1 MEWKIYEKWLDIT
14 LYRQMTNLIYKLSS
28 NEEKYKIYMQ
38 LKENDMFL
46 EKPKVDMETAYG
58 LHYPGE
64 VLERIGEHLTLT
76 KQTYRALGLALARMM
91 PLQETCMFNGTQKDL
106 FWKKMKQ
113 ILGEKDL
120 FLISINYICEEKEKN
135 RWKQAMHA
143 YPFERAEEM
152 LFAMSILPDDETLW
166 EGIKQKLADSF
177 SKNRKIS
184 VFTEWNLFVWM
195 VGKVMTKLKGYRKK
209 DLDILKLLVKL
220 TGTNAK
226 NADAVL
232 EKRMRMFGYSDKETA
247 FLNFVLMYFVE
258 RPDRISLSG
267 LTAEKIGLNV
277 LEAFLPGKETYPE
290 EAYVLC
296 SRILRTYGKL
306 SVRID
311 GKERLEKCMNETFR
325 VENVKTF
332 LTLFPF
338 RSNEPEEW
346 HYIDLTEEKWDPLVK
361 ELSSEEFE
369 ACVTDTLKG
378 KTYSTKS
385 LLKYLERY
393 ENLTGKRYQ
402 DVFWKKSE
410 PELYAVF
417 NRLILHGILDGKKY
431 LEEFVKD
438 YKNEDPDLE
447 KKWEF
452 MAGYLKSEIK
462 GLCKPR
468 VFEELKVLY
477 NVKAVYIDLYDRL
490 AYSKS
495 DDRLRVIRELIKRD
509 CLTDAL
515 EENQIECLAEALSKK
530 SLSRWMQE
538 DFKNILDLRHET
550 AIWILI
556 FLMDFTELLKD
567 LTKDNQVYFLLH
579 NQNLLNGCSGL
590 PALMDKL
597 LSQDPSWKNLKTEL
611 NISDAFVA
619 ENKSN
624 IQKFI
629 YEGGAEIMTSFL
641 NRQPKKKE
649 EIRRIVNAELLGK
662 FMELKYHEGDLGREI
677 AFPIKKDTE
686 EIWKEKLLR
695 VDCGWEIWEE
705 DSLLPV
711 MQIGE
716 VPLRSCISYR
726 NGPNCDCLLSCFDA
740 NKKIIFIKH
749 NGKIVFR
756 AILRLTKGSF
766 VAADERKTIEFVDV
780 TAKSEPHENKA
791 EELVLFLERYYQSG
805 LSEQEIRKAVN
816 LTAMLVKEKAEKL
829 GARLVLSSSYKN
841 VLENKNYVL
850 TNFYM
855 YISASKNGSQYL
867 DSLGGAAGVSAS
879 GRYTCNTFLLEA
891 EERREESL

>member
-1 MEWKIYEKWLDIT
+1 MILDEEVYKRCLNLNT
-14 LYRQMTNLIYKLSS
+14 LNEQNLRDC
-28 NEEKYKIYMQ
+28 EYMVV
-38 LKENDMFL
+38 
-46 EKPKVDMETAYG
+46 P
-58 LHYPGE
+58 
-64 VLERIGEHLTLT
+64 
-76 KQTYRALGLALARMM
+76 
-91 PLQETCMFNGTQKDL
+91 
-106 FWKKMKQ
+106 W
-113 ILGEKDL
+113 
-120 FLISINYICEEKEKN
+120 
-135 RWKQAMHA
+135 
-143 YPFERAEEM
+143 
-152 LFAMSILPDDETLW
+152 
-166 EGIKQKLADSF
+166 
-177 SKNRKIS
+177 RK
-184 VFTEWNLFVWM
+184 
-195 VGKVMTKLKGYRKK
+195 
-209 DLDILKLLVKL
+209 
-220 TGTNAK
+220 
-226 NADAVL
+226 
-232 EKRMRMFGYSDKETA
+232 
-247 FLNFVLMYFVE
+247 
-258 RPDRISLSG
+258 
-267 LTAEKIGLNV
+267 
-277 LEAFLPGKETYPE
+277 
-290 EAYVLC
+290 
-296 SRILRTYGKL
+296 
-306 SVRID
+306 
-311 GKERLEKCMNETFR
+311 
-325 VENVKTF
+325 
-332 LTLFPF
+332 
-338 RSNEPEEW
+338 
-346 HYIDLTEEKWDPLVK
+346 
-361 ELSSEEFE
+361 SEE
-369 ACVTDTLKG
+369 
-378 KTYSTKS
+378 S
-385 LLKYLERY
+385 L
-393 ENLTGKRYQ
+393 
-402 DVFWKKSE
+402 FS
-410 PELYAVF
+410 
-417 NRLILHGILDGKKY
+417 
-431 LEEFVKD
+431 
-438 YKNEDPDLE
+438 
-447 KKWEF
+447 
-452 MAGYLKSEIK
+452 
-462 GLCKPR
+462 KPR

-515 EENQIECLAEALSKK
+515 EENQVERLAEALSKK
-530 SLSRWMQE
+530 PLSRWMQE

-597 LSQDPSWKNLKTEL
+597 LAQDPSWKNLKTEL
-611 NISDAFVA
+611 NISDAFVV

-662 FMELKYHEGDLGREI
+662 FMELKYHGGDLGREI
-677 AFPIKKDTE
+677 AFPIKRDTE

-780 TAKSEPHENKA
+780 TVKSEPHENKA

-867 DSLGGAAGVSAS
+867 DSLGGVAGVSAS
-879 GRYTCNTFLLEA
+879 GSYTCNTFLLEA

>member
-1 MEWKIYEKWLDIT
+1 MIERILKH
-14 LYRQMTNLIYKLSS
+14 MNIYKEMKNAAIPLKLIGKKGEDFCMNAARLVNQQELSGLMEGL
-28 NEEKYKIYMQ
+28 NEETISSLMDDPEILSY
-38 LKENDMFL
+38 
-46 EKPKVDMETAYG
+46 
-58 LHYPGE
+58 
-64 VLERIGEHLTLT
+64 
-76 KQTYRALGLALARMM
+76 LGKM
-91 PLQETCMFNGTQKDL
+91 NKKD
-106 FWKKMKQ
+106 F
-113 ILGEKDL
+113 
-120 FLISINYICEEKEKN
+120 
-135 RWKQAMHA
+135 
-143 YPFERAEEM
+143 
-152 LFAMSILPDDETLW
+152 SILE
-166 EGIKQKLADSF
+166 
-177 SKNRKIS
+177 
-184 VFTEWNLFVWM
+184 
-195 VGKVMTKLKGYRKK
+195 
-209 DLDILKLLVKL
+209 
-220 TGTNAK
+220 
-226 NADAVL
+226 
-232 EKRMRMFGYSDKETA
+232 
-247 FLNFVLMYFVE
+247 
-258 RPDRISLSG
+258 PDRIRMVIECAGNEKLSEFPY
-267 LTAEKIGLNV
+267 EKIEKV
-277 LEAFLPGKETYPE
+277 LADKEIPDRIVYVYLKYYAFLEPKEELKKQLVASLETCIGEFDVARAGIKIRMLLINPAFSTELLYELLKDEESLALLLKQDLMELVNYLSEFCKETESLNKKQLE
-290 EAYVLC
+290 ELSRHPKEIRNGLEVILTQIPKEWQASFLHLWLWNESLYADIPKLIRFLTGPDADFKKISNGKAAYVNTL
-296 SRILRTYGKL
+296 YGNPL
-306 SVRID
+306 PDID
-311 GKERLEKCMNETFR
+311 LYELTLEKTELILYAITKRKKHFLELLRKNGDWLINLDRNSLILDEEVYKRCLNLNTLNEQNLR
-325 VENVKTF
+325 DCEYMVVPWRK
-332 LTLFPF
+332 
-338 RSNEPEEW
+338 
-346 HYIDLTEEKWDPLVK
+346 
-361 ELSSEEFE
+361 SEE
-369 ACVTDTLKG
+369 
-378 KTYSTKS
+378 S
-385 LLKYLERY
+385 L
-393 ENLTGKRYQ
+393 
-402 DVFWKKSE
+402 FS
-410 PELYAVF
+410 
-417 NRLILHGILDGKKY
+417 
-431 LEEFVKD
+431 
-438 YKNEDPDLE
+438 
-447 KKWEF
+447 
-452 MAGYLKSEIK
+452 
-462 GLCKPR
+462 KPR
-468 VFEELKVLY
+468 VFEELKILY

-515 EENQIECLAEALSKK
+515 EENQVERLAEALSKK

-556 FLMDFTELLKD
+556 FLMDFTELLKE
-567 LTKDNQVYFLLH
+567 LTRDNQVYFLLH

-597 LSQDPSWKNLKTEL
+597 LAQDSSWKNLKTEL

-662 FMELKYHEGDLGREI
+662 FMELKYHGGDLGREI

-686 EIWKEKLLR
+686 EIWEEKLLR

-780 TAKSEPHENKA
+780 TVKSEPHENKA

-816 LTAMLVKEKAEKL
+816 ITAMLVKEKAEKL

-867 DSLGGAAGVSAS
+867 DSLGGVAGVSAS
-879 GRYTCNTFLLEA
+879 GSYTCNTFLLEA
-891 EERREESL
+891 EERRKESL

>member
-1 MEWKIYEKWLDIT
+1 MVDGGGCKMANPFHLTGSPIVDRMCRLQFTGNVIPAAWYRTITRDNGKPNLTAIIILSDVVYWYRPVEIRDELTGQLCGFRKKFKADILQRNYQQLADQFGISKREAVNAVVELEKIGVVRRVFRTVRKGGM
-14 LYRQMTNLIYKLSS
+14 RNS
-28 NEEKYKIYMQ
+28 NV
-38 LKENDMFL
+38 LFL
-46 EKPKVDMETAYG
+46 ELNVDVLIQLT
-58 LHYPGE
+58 YPE
-64 VLERIGEHLTLT
+64 
-76 KQTYRALGLALARMM
+76 
-91 PLQETCMFNGTQKDL
+91 
-106 FWKKMKQ
+106 
-113 ILGEKDL
+113 
-120 FLISINYICEEKEKN
+120 
-135 RWKQAMHA
+135 
-143 YPFERAEEM
+143 
-152 LFAMSILPDDETLW
+152 
-166 EGIKQKLADSF
+166 
-177 SKNRKIS
+177 
-184 VFTEWNLFVWM
+184 NLSDAGYHF
-195 VGKVMTKLKGYRKK
+195 LKGE
-209 DLDILKLLVKL
+209 L
-220 TGTNAK
+220 
-226 NADAVL
+226 
-232 EKRMRMFGYSDKETA
+232 SPHKERGATSGC
-247 FLNFVLMYFVE
+247 
-258 RPDRISLSG
+258 DRISQS
-267 LTAEKIGLNV
+267 N
-277 LEAFLPGKETYPE
+277 
-290 EAYVLC
+290 EAYLSFEGDTNTEITEENTDIEYPLC
-296 SRILRTYGKL
+296 SYQAVERAIRIQISYDALKNDHPYDR
-306 SVRID
+306 
-311 GKERLEKCMNETFR
+311 R
-325 VENVKTF
+325 VEEILGLILDVMVSTAPKLRIN
-332 LTLFPF
+332 
-338 RSNEPEEW
+338 R
-346 HYIDLTEEKWDPLVK
+346 EEKDIEIVK
-361 ELSSEEFE
+361 AQFAKLTKDHVEFVLQRDWLINLDRNSLILDEEVYKRCLNLNTLNEQNLRDCEYMVVPWRKSEE
-369 ACVTDTLKG
+369 
-378 KTYSTKS
+378 S
-385 LLKYLERY
+385 L
-393 ENLTGKRYQ
+393 
-402 DVFWKKSE
+402 FS
-410 PELYAVF
+410 
-417 NRLILHGILDGKKY
+417 
-431 LEEFVKD
+431 
-438 YKNEDPDLE
+438 
-447 KKWEF
+447 
-452 MAGYLKSEIK
+452 
-462 GLCKPR
+462 KPR

-515 EENQIECLAEALSKK
+515 EENQVERLAEALSKK
-530 SLSRWMQE
+530 PLSRWMQE

-556 FLMDFTELLKD
+556 FLMNFTELLKE
-567 LTKDNQVYFLLH
+567 LTRDNQVYFLLH

-597 LSQDPSWKNLKTEL
+597 LAQDPSWKNLKTEL
-611 NISDAFVA
+611 NISDAFVV

-662 FMELKYHEGDLGREI
+662 FMELKYHGGDLGREI
-677 AFPIKKDTE
+677 AFPIKRDTE

-780 TAKSEPHENKA
+780 TVKSEPHENKA

-829 GARLVLSSSYKN
+829 VARLVLSSSYKN

-867 DSLGGAAGVSAS
+867 DSLGGVAGVSAS
-879 GRYTCNTFLLEA
+879 GSYTCNTFLLEA

>member
-1 MEWKIYEKWLDIT
+1 M
-14 LYRQMTNLIYKLSS
+14 
-28 NEEKYKIYMQ
+28 
-38 LKENDMFL
+38 
-46 EKPKVDMETAYG
+46 
-58 LHYPGE
+58 
-64 VLERIGEHLTLT
+64 
-76 KQTYRALGLALARMM
+76 
-91 PLQETCMFNGTQKDL
+91 
-106 FWKKMKQ
+106 
-113 ILGEKDL
+113 
-120 FLISINYICEEKEKN
+120 
-135 RWKQAMHA
+135 
-143 YPFERAEEM
+143 
-152 LFAMSILPDDETLW
+152 
-166 EGIKQKLADSF
+166 
-177 SKNRKIS
+177 
-184 VFTEWNLFVWM
+184 
-195 VGKVMTKLKGYRKK
+195 
-209 DLDILKLLVKL
+209 
-220 TGTNAK
+220 
-226 NADAVL
+226 
-232 EKRMRMFGYSDKETA
+232 
-247 FLNFVLMYFVE
+247 
-258 RPDRISLSG
+258 
-267 LTAEKIGLNV
+267 
-277 LEAFLPGKETYPE
+277 
-290 EAYVLC
+290 
-296 SRILRTYGKL
+296 
-306 SVRID
+306 
-311 GKERLEKCMNETFR
+311 
-325 VENVKTF
+325 
-332 LTLFPF
+332 
-338 RSNEPEEW
+338 
-346 HYIDLTEEKWDPLVK
+346 
-361 ELSSEEFE
+361 
-369 ACVTDTLKG
+369 
-378 KTYSTKS
+378 
-385 LLKYLERY
+385 
-393 ENLTGKRYQ
+393 
-402 DVFWKKSE
+402 
-410 PELYAVF
+410 
-417 NRLILHGILDGKKY
+417 
-431 LEEFVKD
+431 
-438 YKNEDPDLE
+438 
-447 KKWEF
+447 
-452 MAGYLKSEIK
+452 
-462 GLCKPR
+462 
-468 VFEELKVLY
+468 
-477 NVKAVYIDLYDRL
+477 KAVYIDLYDRL

-515 EENQIECLAEALSKK
+515 EENQVERLAEALSKK
-530 SLSRWMQE
+530 PLSRWMQE
-538 DFKNILDLRHET
+538 DLKNILDLRHET

-556 FLMDFTELLKD
+556 FLMDFPELLKD

-597 LSQDPSWKNLKTEL
+597 LAQDPSWKNLKTEL
-611 NISDAFVA
+611 NISDAFVE

-677 AFPIKKDTE
+677 AFPIKRDTE

-766 VAADERKTIEFVDV
+766 VAADERKTLEFVDV

-879 GRYTCNTFLLEA
+879 GSYSCNTFLLEA